1 MFAILRKEIN
11 SFLNSLVAY
20 IVIGVFLVVTGLYM
34 WFFPQSNVLDFGY
47 ADLQPLFAI
56 APWVFLFLIPAIT
69 MRSFAEEKKAGTIE
83 LLLTRPVT
91 DLQIILGKYFACLLL
106 VLFALLPTLIY
117 YVSVYYL
124 GDPKGNIDSAGVFGS
139 YIGLVFLAAVFTAIG
154 IFASSISKDQIISF
168 IVAVLLCFIVYTGFD
183 MLASID
189 VWGPLSYFISYLG
202 IQYHYETISKG
213 LIDSRDVLYFVS
225 VSALM
230 IVATK
235 LVLESRKW

>member
-1 MFAILRKEIN
+1 MFLILRKEIN

-34 WFFPQSNVLDFGY
+34 WFLPGSSVLDYGY
-47 ADLQPLFAI
+47 ADLQALFSI

-69 MRSFAEEKKAGTIE
+69 MRTFAEEKKAGTIE

-106 VLFALLPTLIY
+106 AIFALLPTLIY
-117 YVSVYYL
+117 YVSVYLL
-124 GDPKGNIDSAGVFGS
+124 GEPKGNIDSAGVAGS

-168 IVAVLLCFIVYTGFD
+168 IIAVLLCFLVYTGFD
-183 MLASID
+183 MLAGIN
-189 VWGPLSYFISYLG
+189 VWGPLAYFISYLG

-213 LIDSRDVLYFVS
+213 LIDTRDVLYFVS

>member
-1 MFAILRKEIN
+1 MFSILRKEIN

-34 WFFPQSNVLDFGY
+34 WFFPNSSVLDYGY
-47 ADLQPLFAI
+47 AELTALFGI

-106 VLFALLPTLIY
+106 VIFALLPTLIY
-117 YVSVYYL
+117 YASIYFL
-124 GDPKGNIDSAGVFGS
+124 GEPRGNVDSAGVFGS

-168 IVAVLLCFIVYTGFD
+168 IVAVLLCFLVYTGFD
-183 MLASID
+183 MLAGIN
-189 VWGPLSYFISYLG
+189 VWGPVSYIISYLG
-202 IQYHYETISKG
+202 IQYHYDTISKG